1 MSLAIPRSLLQPF
14 FEMEFDT
21 QSAPRRQQVEL
32 EVFEHEAEYH
42 VYADLPGLGQD
53 DVKLDLNNRVL
64 TVVGNVAKEAQPEGT
79 KVLRAERPARNFRRS
94 FRLPDDV
101 STEDISASMDKGVLT
116 LTLKKHASA
125 VPRSIAISGP
135 KL

>member
-1 MSLAIPRSLLQPF
+1 MSVSIPRSLLQPF

-21 QSAPRRQQVEL
+21 QSTPRRQHVEL

-42 VYADLPGLGQD
+42 VYADLPGLGQE
-53 DVKLDLNNRVL
+53 DVKLELNNRVL
-64 TVVGNVAKEAQPEGT
+64 TVIGNKAKESHPEGT
-79 KVLRAERPARNFRRS
+79 KVLRMERPARNFRRS

-101 STEDISASMDKGVLT
+101 NEEDISACMDKGVLT
-116 LTLKKHASA
+116 LTLKKRASA
-125 VPRSIAISGP
+125 IPRSIAISGP